1 MGWVKLLLGFLKE
14 VVPTLTTFIVGRKSK
29 ELEQLK
35 DENDTLKKYDDIEND
50 EHSLNDVY
58 TSSMWK

>member
-1 MGWVKLLLGFLKE
+1 MEWVKLLLDFLKE

-35 DENDTLKKYDDIEND
+35 DENDKLKKYDDIEND

>member
-1 MGWVKLLLGFLKE
+1 MEWVKLLLGFLKE

-35 DENDTLKKYDDIEND
+35 DENDKLKKYDDIEND

>member
-1 MGWVKLLLGFLKE
+1 MQWVKLLLGFLKE

-35 DENDTLKKYDDIEND
+35 DENDKLKKYDDIEND

>member
-1 MGWVKLLLGFLKE
+1 MDWVKLLLGFLKE
-14 VVPTLTTFIVGRKSK
+14 VVPTVTTFIVGRKSK

-35 DENDTLKKYDDIEND
+35 DENDKLKKYDDIETD